1 MCWTLGSLTAWAG
14 GKEALGTGSGFHS
27 GFEGMGFG
35 TGRGVLGGLGCR
47 VWGRKA
53 SGEPCTAV
61 VFASGD
67 WVVPTD
73 AGLCA
78 SRAGMLESTIR
89 FAAVVSVC
97 CGAGV
102 GGLAIP
108 GDTSR
113 LAGRVAD

>member
-1 MCWTLGSLTAWAG
+1 
-14 GKEALGTGSGFHS
+14 
-27 GFEGMGFG
+27 MGFG

-53 SGEPCTAV
+53 SGEPGTAV
-61 VFASGD
+61 VFASGG
-67 WVVPTD
+67 WVFPAV
-73 AGLCA
+73 AGFCSA
-78 SRAGMLESTIR
+78 FAGTLESKIR

-102 GGLAIP
+102 GALAIP